1 MADNIEKTDVL
12 ETNEDVVSSVIDEEE
27 EERRRQYRA
36 ERRARMKREK
46 ERMEYIN
53 RLVKFVAIPAAC
65 VLCVIVSIFVGSSIA
80 RRNLEQAGTVESDAG
95 KKAEIPADIIK
106 TEGGEKTAVNTS
118 ETSENSAES
127 LSVPTNLQE
136 NDIEDGGAE
145 VVPAT
150 GIASTEPTAPTL
162 SAPEVVDGRIKVGEV
177 EFMAGM
183 EASSTS
189 FTNNNVTSDVYSS
202 HTILIDESDNTIVA
216 ARDAKTKIYPASMTK
231 VLTILVAA
239 EHVTNLDDEFT
250 ITLDITDYAYVNDCS
265 AVGFLDE
272 ETVTVRDLFYG
283 TILPSGGDA
292 ALGLATY
299 VAGSQ
304 EAFVEMMNDK
314 LEELGLSDTAHFT
327 NCVGL
332 YDDDHYC
339 TTYDMAII
347 MKAAVENDLCREV
360 LSTHTYTTS
369 STAQHPDGITIS
381 NWFLRRIEDKDSGG
395 LVLCGKTGFVN
406 QSGSCAVS
414 YFISD
419 SGKPYICVT
428 ADTHSSWRCIY
439 DHVAMYKTYTN

>member
-12 ETNEDVVSSVIDEEE
+12 ETTNEDIVSSVIDEEE

-36 ERRARMKREK
+36 ERRARMRREK
-46 ERMEYIN
+46 ERMEHIN
-53 RLVKFVAIPAAC
+53 RLVKFVVIPAAC
-65 VLCVIVSIFVGSSIA
+65 VLCVIVSIYVGSSIA
-80 RRNLEQAGTVESDAG
+80 RRNLGPAGTVEPDAG
-95 KKAEIPADIIK
+95 KTAGILEDIIS
-106 TEGGEKTAVNTS
+106 TEGGEKTAIN
-118 ETSENSAES
+118 TSENSAENV
-127 LSVPTNLQE
+127 SVPTNSQG
-136 NDIEDGGAE
+136 NDIEAGGEEA
-145 VVPAT
+145 VSAT
-150 GIASTEPTAPTL
+150 GIASTEPMA
-162 SAPEVVDGRIKVGEV
+162 SALPVPEVVDGRIKVGEV

-189 FTNNNVTSDVYSS
+189 LTNNNVTSDVYSS

-250 ITLDITDYAYVNDCS
+250 ITLDITDYAYMNDCS

-347 MKAAVENDLCREV
+347 MKAAVENDLCREI

>member
-1 MADNIEKTDVL
+1 MADNTEKIDVS
-12 ETNEDVVSSVIDEEE
+12 EINEDIVSSAMDTEE
-27 EERRRQYRA
+27 EERRRQQRA
-36 ERRARMKREK
+36 ERRARMRREK
-46 ERMEYIN
+46 ERMERIN
-53 RLVKFVAIPAAC
+53 RLVRIGAIPAAC
-65 VLCVIVSIFVGSSIA
+65 ILCVLIIIFVRVGIA
-80 RRNLEQAGTVESDAG
+80 HKNSGQADTNASGAG
-95 KKAEIPADIIK
+95 KKTAMQADTIQTDNPENPEDNGSVSSEPEETD
-106 TEGGEKTAVNTS
+106 TEGDGEDDNEAVSAAGAAAAATS
-118 ETSENSAES
+118 
-127 LSVPTNLQE
+127 LPTPQAA
-136 NDIEDGGAE
+136 DGM
-145 VVPAT
+145 
-150 GIASTEPTAPTL
+150 IQ
-162 SAPEVVDGRIKVGEV
+162 VGEV

-183 EASSTS
+183 EAKPTS
-189 FTNNNVTSDVYSS
+189 LTNNNVTSDVYSS
-202 HTILIDESDNTIVA
+202 HTILINESDNTIVA
-216 ARDAKTKIYPASMTK
+216 AKDAMSKIYPASMTK
-231 VLTILVAA
+231 VLTVLVAA

-250 ITLDITDYAYVNDCS
+250 ITIDITDYAYVNDCS
-265 AVGFLDE
+265 AVGFLDD

-304 EAFVEMMNDK
+304 EAFVELMNDK

-360 LSTHTYTTS
+360 LSAHTYTTS

-381 NWFLRRIEDKDSGG
+381 NWFLRRIEDKDSAG

-419 SGKPYICVT
+419 SGNPYICVT
-428 ADTHSSWRCIY
+428 ADTYSSWRCIY
-439 DHVAMYKTYTN
+439 DHVAMYKTYTK

>member
-1 MADNIEKTDVL
+1 MADNTEKIDDMKID
-12 ETNEDVVSSVIDEEE
+12 EDVMPSVISEEE
-27 EERRRQYRA
+27 EERRRQQRA
-36 ERRARMKREK
+36 ERRTQMRREK
-46 ERMEYIN
+46 ERIERIN
-53 RLVKFVAIPAAC
+53 RLVRLGAVPAAC
-65 VLCVIVSIFVGSSIA
+65 VLCVVIMIFIGIGIA
-80 RRNLEQAGTVESDAG
+80 HKNSGQAGTGQADAG
-95 KKAEIPADIIK
+95 KTANAQAAIVPPDTSEASSDSASMSTE
-106 TEGGEKTAVNTS
+106 TEGADKETGEEGDGDGDEAVS
-118 ETSENSAES
+118 
-127 LSVPTNLQE
+127 
-136 NDIEDGGAE
+136 
-145 VVPAT
+145 AT
-150 GIASTEPTAPTL
+150 GAASVAPTASPLPT
-162 SAPEVVDGRIKVGEV
+162 PQIVDGKIQVGEV

-183 EASSTS
+183 EAKSTS
-189 FTNNNVTSDVYSS
+189 LTNNNVTSDVYSG
-202 HTILIDESDNTIVA
+202 HTILINESDNTIVA
-216 ARDAKTKIYPASMTK
+216 ARDAMSKIYPASMTK
-231 VLTILVAA
+231 VLTVLVAA
-239 EHVTNLDDEFT
+239 EHVTDLDDEFT
-250 ITLDITDYAYVNDCS
+250 ITIDITDYAYVNDCS

-304 EAFVEMMNDK
+304 EAFVELMNDK

-360 LSTHTYTTS
+360 LSAHSYTTS
-369 STAQHPDGITIS
+369 STAQHPEGITIS

-419 SGKPYICVT
+419 SGEPYICVT
-428 ADTHSSWRCIY
+428 ADTYSSWRCIY
-439 DHVAMYKTYTN
+439 DHVAMYKTYTD